1 MGKIFSDPIQQYMQ
15 CDWFCDIKSVPLT
28 NDYDAN
34 DADRTAKNAF
44 RKYMYTT
51 LGHNVHLQ

>member
-1 MGKIFSDPIQQYMQ
+1 VTSFV
-15 CDWFCDIKSVPLT
+15 IKFVPVT

-34 DADRTAKNAF
+34 DVDRTAKNAF